1 MSFFER
7 SLGVRSSAR
16 TISENIIYP
25 GSGNAALSKLAS
37 KVTMAVLAPARAC
50 RCLAG
55 PEYALII
62 LESASDEESV
72 LTKKSL
78 DKLWALDELVL
89 TIKVDNDGG
98 YDKYRG

>member
-1 MSFFER
+1 
-7 SLGVRSSAR
+7 
-16 TISENIIYP
+16 
-25 GSGNAALSKLAS
+25 
-37 KVTMAVLAPARAC
+37 MAVLAPARAC
-50 RCLAG
+50 RCLVG

-89 TIKVDNDGG
+89 TIKVGSDEG
-98 YDKYRG
+98 YDK